1 MSEMREYQQ
10 KMLKSKSKIVMCN
23 WNRGKGK
30 TYSIIQ
36 KMLQKGGS
44 WVFITPTCTR
54 KCDVIHKELEMYF
67 REENICYRE
76 FKVFN
81 NRIEIHF
88 NKEFYIK
95 DGVRDLYIL
104 FENADN
110 FRISLK
116 VDYVVIDDYELNSR
130 DEIRRV
136 ISEAK
141 TIRGLE
147 QIIIT
152 TSIDNFEYIDDK
164 ENKIEIN
171 EQEWIDNQIR
181 ELMKEFA
188 SIPKADNTTKRREV
202 VLDMINRLNHMRISE
217 KEPKYVQLYK
227 DSGGRE
233 VSGLFGNEKKENS
246 GLFEN
251 KIESSGLFR

>member
-1 MSEMREYQQ
+1 MREYQQ
-10 KMLKSKSKIVMCN
+10 KLIKSKCKIVLCN

-44 WVFITPTCTR
+44 WVFITPICTR

-76 FKVFN
+76 FKVSN

-88 NKEFYIK
+88 NKEFYLR
-95 DGVRDLYIL
+95 DGVKDLYIL
-104 FENADN
+104 FENADK
-110 FRISLK
+110 FRFSPK

-130 DEIRRV
+130 DEIRKV

-152 TSIDNFEYIDDK
+152 TSIDDFEYIDDK
-164 ENKIEIN
+164 EIINIDKSKWIDSEIN
-171 EQEWIDNQIR
+171 K
-181 ELMKEFA
+181 LMNEF
-188 SIPKADNTTKRREV
+188 SNIPKEENTTKRRDII
-202 VLDMINRLNHMRISE
+202 LNMIERLESMR
-217 KEPKYVQLYK
+217 
-227 DSGGRE
+227 GR
-233 VSGLFGNEKKENS
+233 
-246 GLFEN
+246 
-251 KIESSGLFR
+251 R

>member
-44 WVFITPTCTR
+44 WVFITPTCKR

-67 REENICYRE
+67 REENIYYRE
-76 FKVFN
+76 FNVFSN
-81 NRIEIHF
+81 KIEIHF
-88 NKEFYIK
+88 NKDFYIK
-95 DGVRDLYIL
+95 DGVKDLYIL
-104 FENADN
+104 FENADK
-110 FRISLK
+110 FRISPK
-116 VDYVVIDDYELNSR
+116 VDYVVIDDYEFNSS

-152 TSIDNFEYIDDK
+152 TSIDDFEYIDDK
-164 ENKIEIN
+164 EDIVEIN
-171 EQEWIDNQIR
+171 EQEWNDNQIK
-181 ELMKEFA
+181 ELMQEFA

-202 VLDMINRLNHMRISE
+202 ILGMIDKLSCMRTLRE
-217 KEPKYVQLYK
+217 KSMYIKSYE
-227 DSGGRE
+227 DSGR
-233 VSGLFGNEKKENS
+233 
-246 GLFEN
+246 
-251 KIESSGLFR
+251 

>member
-10 KMLKSKSKIVMCN
+10 KLIKSKCKIVLCN

-44 WVFITPTCTR
+44 WVFITPICTR

-67 REENICYRE
+67 REENMCYRE
-76 FKVFN
+76 FKVSN

-88 NKEFYIK
+88 NKEFYLR
-95 DGVRDLYIL
+95 DGVKDLYIL
-104 FENADN
+104 FENADK
-110 FRISLK
+110 FRFSPK

-130 DEIRRV
+130 DEIRKV

-152 TSIDNFEYIDDK
+152 TSIDDFEYIDDK
-164 ENKIEIN
+164 EIINIDKSKWIDSEIN
-171 EQEWIDNQIR
+171 K
-181 ELMKEFA
+181 LMNEF
-188 SIPKADNTTKRREV
+188 SNIPKEENTTKRRDII
-202 VLDMINRLNHMRISE
+202 LNMIERLESMR
-217 KEPKYVQLYK
+217 
-227 DSGGRE
+227 GR
-233 VSGLFGNEKKENS
+233 
-246 GLFEN
+246 
-251 KIESSGLFR
+251 R

>member
-10 KMLKSKSKIVMCN
+10 KLIKSKCKIVLCN

-44 WVFITPTCTR
+44 WVFITPICTR

-76 FKVFN
+76 FKVSN

-88 NKEFYIK
+88 NKEFYLR
-95 DGVRDLYIL
+95 DGVKDLYIL
-104 FENADN
+104 FENADK
-110 FRISLK
+110 FRFSPK

-130 DEIRRV
+130 DEIRKV

-152 TSIDNFEYIDDK
+152 TSIDDFEYIDDK
-164 ENKIEIN
+164 EIINIDKSKWIDSEIN
-171 EQEWIDNQIR
+171 K
-181 ELMKEFA
+181 LMNEF
-188 SIPKADNTTKRREV
+188 SNIPKEENTTKRRDII
-202 VLDMINRLNHMRISE
+202 LNMIERLESMR
-217 KEPKYVQLYK
+217 
-227 DSGGRE
+227 GR
-233 VSGLFGNEKKENS
+233 
-246 GLFEN
+246 
-251 KIESSGLFR
+251 R

>member
-10 KMLKSKSKIVMCN
+10 KLIKSKCKIVLCN

-44 WVFITPTCTR
+44 WVFITPICTG

-76 FKVFN
+76 FKVSN

-88 NKEFYIK
+88 NKEFYLRDK
-95 DGVRDLYIL
+95 VKDLYIL
-104 FENADN
+104 FENADK
-110 FRISLK
+110 FRFSPK

-152 TSIDNFEYIDDK
+152 TSIDDFEYIDDK
-164 ENKIEIN
+164 EIINIDKSKWIDSEIN
-171 EQEWIDNQIR
+171 K
-181 ELMKEFA
+181 LMNEF
-188 SIPKADNTTKRREV
+188 SNIPKEENTTKRRDII
-202 VLDMINRLNHMRISE
+202 LNMIERLESMR
-217 KEPKYVQLYK
+217 
-227 DSGGRE
+227 GR
-233 VSGLFGNEKKENS
+233 
-246 GLFEN
+246 
-251 KIESSGLFR
+251 R

>member
-10 KMLKSKSKIVMCN
+10 KLIKSKCKIVLCN

-44 WVFITPTCTR
+44 WVFITPICTR

-76 FKVFN
+76 FKVSN

-88 NKEFYIK
+88 NKEFYLR
-95 DGVRDLYIL
+95 DGVKGLYIL
-104 FENADN
+104 FENADK
-110 FRISLK
+110 FRFSPK

-130 DEIRRV
+130 DEIRKV

-152 TSIDNFEYIDDK
+152 TSIDDFEYIDDK
-164 ENKIEIN
+164 EIINIDKSKWIDSEIN
-171 EQEWIDNQIR
+171 K
-181 ELMKEFA
+181 LMNEF
-188 SIPKADNTTKRREV
+188 SNIPKEENTTKRRDII
-202 VLDMINRLNHMRISE
+202 LNMIERLESMR
-217 KEPKYVQLYK
+217 
-227 DSGGRE
+227 GR
-233 VSGLFGNEKKENS
+233 
-246 GLFEN
+246 
-251 KIESSGLFR
+251 R

>member
-10 KMLKSKSKIVMCN
+10 KLIKSKCKIVLCN

-44 WVFITPTCTR
+44 WVFITPICTR

-76 FKVFN
+76 FKVSN

-88 NKEFYIK
+88 NKEFYLR
-95 DGVRDLYIL
+95 DGVKDLYIL
-104 FENADN
+104 FENADK
-110 FRISLK
+110 FRFSPK

-152 TSIDNFEYIDDK
+152 TSIDDFEYISDK
-164 ENKIEIN
+164 EDIIEIN

-188 SIPKADNTTKRREV
+188 NIPKADNTTKRREV
-202 VLDMINRLNHMRISE
+202 ILGMIDKLSCMRTLRE
-217 KEPKYVQLYK
+217 KPMYTQSYE
-227 DSGGRE
+227 DSGRR
-233 VSGLFGNEKKENS
+233 N
-246 GLFEN
+246 
-251 KIESSGLFR
+251 

>member
-10 KMLKSKSKIVMCN
+10 KLIKSKCKIVLCN

-44 WVFITPTCTR
+44 WVFITPICTR

-76 FKVFN
+76 FKVSN

-88 NKEFYIK
+88 NKEFYLR
-95 DGVRDLYIL
+95 DGVKDLYIL
-104 FENADN
+104 FENADK
-110 FRISLK
+110 FRFSPK

-130 DEIRRV
+130 DEIRKV

-152 TSIDNFEYIDDK
+152 TSIDDDFEYIDDK
-164 ENKIEIN
+164 EIINIDKSKWIDSEIN
-171 EQEWIDNQIR
+171 K
-181 ELMKEFA
+181 LMNEF
-188 SIPKADNTTKRREV
+188 SNIPKEENTTKRRDII
-202 VLDMINRLNHMRISE
+202 LNMIERLESMR
-217 KEPKYVQLYK
+217 
-227 DSGGRE
+227 GR
-233 VSGLFGNEKKENS
+233 
-246 GLFEN
+246 
-251 KIESSGLFR
+251 R

>member
-10 KMLKSKSKIVMCN
+10 KLIKSKCKIVLCN

-44 WVFITPTCTR
+44 WVFITPICTR

-88 NKEFYIK
+88 NKEFYLK
-95 DGVRDLYIL
+95 YGVKDLYIL
-104 FENADN
+104 FENADK
-110 FRISLK
+110 FRISPK

-152 TSIDNFEYIDDK
+152 TSIDDFEYIDDK
-164 ENKIEIN
+164 EIINIDKSKWIDDEIN
-171 EQEWIDNQIR
+171 K
-181 ELMKEFA
+181 LMVEF
-188 SIPKADNTTKRREV
+188 SNIPKEENTTKRRDII
-202 VLDMINRLNHMRISE
+202 LNMIERLEHMKVRS
-217 KEPKYVQLYK
+217 K
-227 DSGGRE
+227 
-233 VSGLFGNEKKENS
+233 
-246 GLFEN
+246 
-251 KIESSGLFR
+251 

>member
-152 TSIDNFEYIDDK
+152 TSIDDFEYIDDK
-164 ENKIEIN
+164 EIINIDKSKWIDSEIN
-171 EQEWIDNQIR
+171 K
-181 ELMKEFA
+181 LMNEF
-188 SIPKADNTTKRREV
+188 SNIPKEENTTKRRDII
-202 VLDMINRLNHMRISE
+202 LNMIERLESMR
-217 KEPKYVQLYK
+217 
-227 DSGGRE
+227 GR
-233 VSGLFGNEKKENS
+233 
-246 GLFEN
+246 
-251 KIESSGLFR
+251 R